1 MTDDLRAI
9 LAATML
15 AERER
20 LVACVSKSTHHG
32 HLNTDEL
39 AVRMRYADAYGDLPV
54 VRCPRGHIVPM
65 DDCEDRG
72 RCGLCDEW
80 TMGRTPVG
88 VTWVDDP

>member
-9 LAATML
+9 LTATLL

-20 LVACVSKSTHHG
+20 LVACVSKSTRHG

-54 VRCPRGHIVPM
+54 VRCSCGRVVSMYDH
-65 DDCEDRG
+65 DDARRCDCCDDRV
-72 RCGLCDEW
+72 
-80 TMGRTPVG
+80 GRTPVA
-88 VTWVDDP
+88 VTLVEP